1 MILKDIKGNKIGRPI
16 LQRLEKEY
24 EVLFRISE
32 YASNSHAFNEE
43 KKWW

>member
-32 YASNSHAFNEE
+32 YASNSHAFNER